1 MSCLL
6 NRGSESPQLMS
17 FSPYDPPPPRTKRDT
32 TRPLLALLVL
42 LVAVVGL
49 VLLALN
55 YQQKTGPPP
64 LPPTAIALASPTP
77 RGSTG
82 VNGPL
87 NPTPQPTSPVISGST
102 SPTANPQ
109 SLTPSEQ
116 ALRILDEAEV
126 PVRDLYSITSRLRKA
141 TGEVPRTTDRPA
153 GNFTV
158 GHADVFNI
166 SNITEKRYYTTTA
179 TIALVTE
186 HAYWYVE
193 NGGPVG
199 PGAVE
204 RIADAFESRIYPT
217 NRRLFGEEW
226 TPGVDNDPRI
236 TVLFASIFGAGG
248 YYSSADEYIQAINRF
263 SNEREMIYIDI
274 GSGGDMAGVESTL
287 AHEYQHMIH
296 WHEHPNHDVWLNEG
310 ASVLASAMNGYDV
323 VGVDAH
329 FMGDTDVQLTA
340 WEANPNDSLSNY
352 GASFLLLDFIR
363 SNYGGDKTVRAVVAA
378 PGQGADAL
386 DNALDNVGQ
395 SDSFLDVF
403 RKWVIANLVDGLPGA
418 KEAGLDYPDRPVEAS
433 PQLVLD
439 TFPAEQSGDVAQF
452 GADYIELQPPTGG
465 DLSVNFSGQAGTS
478 VVPTTAHS
486 GTAIWWSNRG
496 DLADTSMTRRF
507 DLRNLA
513 AAILKFHIWFDVEAD
528 LDYGYVEAS
537 TDGGVTWDTLEGD
550 HTTAT
555 NPNGTNYGNGYTG
568 RSAERA
574 GAEAGGWV
582 PESIDLSP
590 YAGKE
595 VLLRFEYITDD
606 GYNAQG
612 IAIDDISIP
621 ELGYRDD
628 AESDA
633 GWDYSGFVRV
643 PNKLDQKYY
652 LAVVKF
658 KDVGFD
664 VQQVEV
670 APSGEADFTIEDIG
684 PGRTYSKAVL
694 VISGTTSHVIQRAD
708 YQLSVRGVK

>member
-1 MSCLL
+1 M
-6 NRGSESPQLMS
+6 RH
-17 FSPYDPPPPRTKRDT
+17 
-32 TRPLLALLVL
+32 LLAFLVL
-42 LVAVVGL
+42 LVAIVGL

-55 YQQKTGPPP
+55 YQRIAKPPP
-64 LPPTAIALASPTP
+64 ISPTAVALASPTLP
-77 RGSTG
+77 GSTG
-82 VNGPL
+82 VSGPL
-87 NPTPQPTSPVISGST
+87 QPTPQPSRIPTSVGTTSPGVSSA
-102 SPTANPQ
+102 TARP
-109 SLTPSEQ
+109 LTPAEE

-126 PVRDLYSITSRLRKA
+126 PVRDLYSITSRLKKVR
-141 TGEVPRTTDRPA
+141 GQVPRTTDRPA
-153 GNFTV
+153 GDYKV
-158 GHADVFNI
+158 RHADIFNI

-179 TIALVTE
+179 TIAVVTE

-199 PGAVE
+199 SGAVA
-204 RIADAFESRIYPT
+204 RIADAFEKKIYPT
-217 NRRLFGEEW
+217 NRRLFGSEW

-248 YYSSADEYIQAINRF
+248 YYSSADEYTRAINRF

-296 WHEHPNHDVWLNEG
+296 WHERPNHDVWLNEG
-310 ASVLASAMNGYDV
+310 ASVLASAINDYDV

-352 GASFLLLDFIR
+352 GASFLFLDFIR
-363 SNYGGDKTVRAVVAA
+363 SNYGGDKTIKAVVAA
-378 PGQGADAL
+378 PGQGGDAL
-386 DNALDNVGQ
+386 DNALDSEGQ
-395 SDSFLDVF
+395 EDSFADVF

-418 KEAGLDYPDRPVEAS
+418 KEAGLDYPDRSVEAS

-452 GADYIELQPPTGG
+452 GADYIELQPPTDGG
-465 DLSVNFSGQAGTS
+465 NLRVDFSGEADAR
-478 VVPTTAHS
+478 VVPTTPHS
-486 GTAIWWSNRG
+486 GTGIWWSNRG
-496 DLADTSMTRRF
+496 DLSDTSMTRRF
-507 DLRNLA
+507 DLRNLTTA
-513 AAILKFHIWFDVEAD
+513 TLNFHIWFDVEED

-537 TDGGVTWDTLEGD
+537 TDGGVTWDTLEGS
-550 HTTAT
+550 HTTAA

-568 RSAERA
+568 RSAERG
-574 GAEAGGWV
+574 GAAAGGWL
-582 PESIDLSP
+582 PESINLTP

-595 VLLRFEYITDD
+595 LLLRFEYITDD

-621 ELGYRDD
+621 ELSYSDD
-628 AESDA
+628 AESDTS
-633 GWDYSGFVRV
+633 WDYAGFVRV

-664 VQQVEV
+664 AQSVEV
-670 APSGEADFTIEDIG
+670 KPSGEADFTIQDAG

-694 VISGTTSHVIQRAD
+694 IISGMTPHVIQRAN
-708 YQLSVRGVK
+708 YRVGVQVVK